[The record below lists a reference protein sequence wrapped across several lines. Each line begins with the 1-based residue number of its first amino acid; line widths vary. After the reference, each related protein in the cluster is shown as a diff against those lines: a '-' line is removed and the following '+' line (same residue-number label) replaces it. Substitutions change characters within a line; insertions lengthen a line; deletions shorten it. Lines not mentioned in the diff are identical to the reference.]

1 MGTGTRK
8 LMAVGGV
15 CTALLLPSAASA
27 GTSASYEGPAAGS
40 APEGV
45 PSVKFVLKTKK
56 KNGKQVP
63 KLIFKFQSRGIP
75 VFCPSGQHYFLD
87 SSNSAGLP
95 PGYFDYPI
103 VEIPTSKKGQFSQYT
118 PFSQGDPSNE
128 GYWVAGT
135 VPKHGT
141 ATGTVRIAETLSS
154 TGPAAGAG
162 FSGYCDSGE
171 VAWSANRSG

>member
-1 MGTGTRK
+1 MHMGSRAPIAAT
-8 LMAVGGV
+8 AACV
-15 CTALLLPSAASA
+15 ALLLPAGAGA
-27 GTSASYEGPAAGS
+27 GTSTSYEGPAAGS
-40 APEGV
+40 APEGL

-63 KLIFKFQSRGIP
+63 KLVFRFQSRGIP
-75 VFCPSGQHYFLD
+75 VFCPSGQHYFHD

-103 VEIPTSKKGQFSQYT
+103 VEIPISKKGQFSQYT

-128 GYWVAGT
+128 GYWVTGS
-135 VPKHGT
+135 VPKHGP

-162 FSGYCDSGE
+162 YSGYCDSGE
-171 VAWSANRSG
+171 VAWSADRGG